1 MSSTQSH
8 SPAASYPLSFQSAGA
23 SLPSF
28 FARRPLFSIACSL
41 FSENTRGG
49 GSLPTYE
56 PSFTHAKSIPSYHL
70 HVNQAISTNY
80 ALFCATGI
88 RHLPCFQH
96 LPHSF
101 VVDRGWYPPVHT
113 VSTPASPSCFE
124 PGLPIHTTL
133 HRTALS
139 GIHDQTGNSHLVS
152 FEVDNQAGALL
163 RSNPPQAA
171 ALRDR
176 KCGHLRPSRTGL
188 KINTPRRVG
197 GQVIFAVRKRGH
209 EAFPQS
215 SARESSVEGGTQ
227 NGWRFRKL
235 RKRKIL
241 AACIVCPSL
250 RITFLWTWI

>member
-124 PGLPIHTTL
+124 PGLA
-133 HRTALS
+133 RAS
-139 GIHDQTGNSHLVS
+139 AGNSRA
-152 FEVDNQAGALL
+152 AGTRAP
-163 RSNPPQAA
+163 RHPRP
-171 ALRDR
+171 DR
-176 KCGHLRPSRTGL
+176 EFSSG
-188 KINTPRRVG
+188 
-197 GQVIFAVRKRGH
+197 FVRG
-209 EAFPQS
+209 
-215 SARESSVEGGTQ
+215 
-227 NGWRFRKL
+227 
-235 RKRKIL
+235 
-241 AACIVCPSL
+241 
-250 RITFLWTWI
+250 